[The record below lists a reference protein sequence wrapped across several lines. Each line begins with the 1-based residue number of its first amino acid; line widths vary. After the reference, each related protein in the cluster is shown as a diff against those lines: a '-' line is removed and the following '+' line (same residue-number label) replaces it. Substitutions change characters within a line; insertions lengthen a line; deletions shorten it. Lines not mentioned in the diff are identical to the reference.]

1 MLNVESL
8 HHRFEGNAGLA
19 SLRDVSL
26 SVGDGELVCLLGP
39 SGCGKSTLLRIIAGL
54 LQPTNGA
61 VLLDGRSIVG
71 RAGSVAFMPQ
81 QDRLLPWRRA
91 LDNAVLAAEVHG
103 VERSAARR
111 RAAAA
116 FERFGLSGFEQAW
129 PDELSGGMR
138 QRLALLRTYLA
149 DRPLLLLDEPFG
161 ALDAITRRSMQS
173 WLQER
178 WLADRRSML
187 LVTHDVD
194 EAVLLA
200 DRVLVMSD
208 RPGTIAATHTV
219 PEPRPRA
226 GADVTAPWFV
236 RHKATLLD
244 RLEAGGEH
252 GEGRGCVGLT

>member
-1 MLNVESL
+1 MS
-8 HHRFEGNAGLA
+8 
-19 SLRDVSL
+19 
-26 SVGDGELVCLLGP
+26 
-39 SGCGKSTLLRIIAGL
+39 
-54 LQPTNGA
+54 
-61 VLLDGRSIVG
+61 
-71 RAGSVAFMPQ
+71 
-81 QDRLLPWRRA
+81 
-91 LDNAVLAAEVHG
+91 
-103 VERSAARR
+103 SAPPPRR

-178 WLADRRSML
+178 WMADRRSML

-208 RPGTIAATHTV
+208 RPGTIAATHEV

-244 RLEAGGEH
+244 RLESGADHGA
-252 GEGRGCVGLT
+252 GEGASY